1 MRLIRLFGLA
11 ALAAGILMA
20 FVGVTSASA
29 VTELE
34 KVVVCG
40 VATDPCP
47 ANSDL
52 LTGLILH
59 GELKAGTEAKLE
71 TAIGTV
77 KCNESKVLG
86 ETTELLAHGKIT
98 AASFNTNGG
107 ACKLGL
113 TNCPVE
119 VKNLPYLVLV
129 LLADDHVKYH
139 AVVGGGTLGEPK
151 ANVNCG
157 GALNCNYHA
166 ALILFEVLLE
176 THDTVWDV
184 HQELEREGGVGL
196 FCPAGSTWNA
206 EYLTRCLD
214 GSANFIDCFPKM
226 ES

>member
-1 MRLIRLFGLA
+1 MFGLT
-11 ALAAGILMA
+11 ALAAGILTA
-20 FVGVTSASA
+20 LVGTTSAMA

-34 KVVVCG
+34 KVVVCL
-40 VATDPCP
+40 AKEDPCAA
-47 ANSDL
+47 ANHAP
-52 LTGLILH
+52 TGTVIH

-71 TAIGTV
+71 TSIGTL

-86 ETTELLAHGKIT
+86 ETTELLAHGKIE
-98 AASFNTNGG
+98 AVSFNTNGG

-113 TNCPVE
+113 TNCPIE

-139 AVVGGGTLGEPK
+139 AVVGGGGLGEPK

-157 GALNCNYHA
+157 SGLNCNYHA

-184 HQELEREGGVGL
+184 HQELEREGGMGF

-206 EYLTRCLD
+206 EYLIRCLN
-214 GSANFIDCFPKM
+214 GSGSFIDCFPKM